1 MKQRTIIFI
10 LCIALIAFG
19 GIGTFMGYR
28 VYVMWQLEK
37 EQVLAF
43 TEFQR
48 SLPKGMSLEQAFQAL
63 SDLDKAHGQFGEDS
77 LTSGGAEV
85 YEKVKA
91 QLQSVVDQSFQEKV
105 VELTSSDIDQVND
118 TETLNK
124 MVADIA
130 ALTQVMREKRSL
142 SSNQKA
148 IDGYLAQLSERE
160 TACQQR
166 VQAIEEAKRK
176 ATEEE
181 ARKKAEEEAR
191 QRAEE
196 EARQRA
202 EEEAARRAANRYDHR
217 DFMID
222 FPDEWAGKWNVSST
236 HATDYGATYLV
247 SVSGVT
253 NNPSGGGADSIVLG
267 CGGNDLS
274 RPGTD
279 FIGRTSDGRCD
290 VYIRHEYGFPF
301 LNQSTGMGAATLTIK

>member
-1 MKQRTIIFI
+1 M
-10 LCIALIAFG
+10 A
-19 GIGTFMGYR
+19 
-28 VYVMWQLEK
+28 
-37 EQVLAF
+37 
-43 TEFQR
+43 
-48 SLPKGMSLEQAFQAL
+48 
-63 SDLDKAHGQFGEDS
+63 
-77 LTSGGAEV
+77 SGGAEV
-85 YEKVKA
+85 YEKLKA

-118 TETLNK
+118 TETLDK

-148 IDGYLAQLSERE
+148 VDGYLAQLSERE

-176 ATEEE
+176 AAEEE
-181 ARKKAEEEAR
+181 ARKKAEKET
-191 QRAEE
+191 
-196 EARQRA
+196 RQRA

-222 FPDEWAGKWNVSST
+222 FPDEWAGKWNVSSI

-253 NNPSGGGADSIVLG
+253 NNPRGGGADSIVLG

-274 RPGTD
+274 RPGAD
-279 FIGRTSDGRCD
+279 FIGTTSDGRCD

-301 LNQSTGMGAATLTIK
+301 LNQSAGMGAATLTIK